1 MRSLYALWMAKL
13 YWFCIWLAGISIIV
27 MSIVIPWGVYTRYVL
42 GSGSAWPEPLAIL
55 LMIVFTF
62 AGGAACYRAN
72 AHIAVELFVNYM
84 PKPFQR
90 VVLGLV
96 DLLMAL
102 LAIFMV
108 AWGFELV
115 ATTWYQV
122 IGEFP
127 WLSVGITYAPLPIGS
142 LITLLFIIERVW
154 CGEPKDLIEAHD
166 VVADAPE
173 AD

>member
-13 YWFCIWLAGISIIV
+13 YWICIWLAGVSLIV
-27 MSIVIPWGVYTRYVL
+27 MSIIIPWGVYTRYVL

-72 AHIAVELFVNYM
+72 AHIAVELFVAMM
-84 PKPFQR
+84 PPSAQR
-90 VVLGLV
+90 IVLGLV

-102 LAIFMV
+102 LALFMV
-108 AWGFELV
+108 FWGFELV

-154 CGEPKDLIEAHD
+154 CGEPKDLAEEHA
-166 VVADAPE
+166 VVPE
-173 AD
+173 VD